1 MSNSDSIFFTF
12 CICFAVSVVPFP
24 PLDSPMRRALIHITT
39 TAIFRRTTQLPLRHV
54 AGRSFFSMSSPTIT
68 TTTSSFFTQRRPL
81 STTTTTSTTDDD
93 DSEDNNKE
101 SSSMDEEEVVEE
113 EQGPVEPAYDE
124 KNPVHQG
131 DTLYVRQRREFNK
144 QLSTLRKDFV
154 VDPTVQD
161 GAKIRKAKNREKN
174 KKYINNKYR
183 IKALLRPPPELAPGW
198 EDAKRRK
205 RERHE
210 MMTRVQEE
218 RKGLSVKYAALR
230 KKNIIEFQEEE
241 RKEEHELMKM
251 GVLNGWYLTRE
262 EDIDSWIERELSD
275 TSMQNPPE
283 HIQQNEWNSWA
294 AFEDEEGDEFLGEGG
309 NNPEEYFFGNFHN
322 ARPSS
327 YNKQAG
333 GARRRAGQQKK

>member
-1 MSNSDSIFFTF
+1 
-12 CICFAVSVVPFP
+12 
-24 PLDSPMRRALIHITT
+24 MRRALIHITQQAHLS
-39 TAIFRRTTQLPLRHV
+39 TATFRRTTQLPLRHV
-54 AGRSFFSMSSPTIT
+54 AGRSFFSMSSPTTT

-81 STTTTTSTTDDD
+81 STTTTATTDDD
-93 DSEDNNKE
+93 DSEEDNNKE
-101 SSSMDEEEVVEE
+101 SSSTDEEEVVEE

-218 RKGLSVKYAALR
+218 RKGLDDLALMLRRENTMVVKSERVTTAAAAAPTLR
-230 KKNIIEFQEEE
+230 F
-241 RKEEHELMKM
+241 
-251 GVLNGWYLTRE
+251 
-262 EDIDSWIERELSD
+262 DD
-275 TSMQNPPE
+275 
-283 HIQQNEWNSWA
+283 
-294 AFEDEEGDEFLGEGG
+294 
-309 NNPEEYFFGNFHN
+309 
-322 ARPSS
+322 
-327 YNKQAG
+327 AG
-333 GARRRAGQQKK
+333 LA